1 MKRVILIVFVV
12 VLAFV
17 VLGCKKVVY
26 VCANGIETDD
36 KNECPYNKIASVK
49 QKDAE
54 KYATNYVGAFVNAKG
69 GKSTLVSS
77 YTAKGDFYASFVVS
91 PKDQPA
97 FETTVRV
104 DGVTAQVNCTQSC
117 QYAQ

>member
-1 MKRVILIVFVV
+1 MKLAILIVIIVSV
-12 VLAFV
+12 AFIA
-17 VLGCKKVVY
+17 LGCKKIVY
-26 VCANGIETDD
+26 VCANGIETED
-36 KNECPYNKIASVK
+36 KNECPYNKLSSVK

-77 YTAKGDFYASFVVS
+77 YTAKGDFYVSFVVS

-104 DGVTAQVNCTQSC
+104 DGITAQVNCTQSC
-117 QYAQ
+117 QYTQ